1 MISESYIKDLLLSMG
16 YIKKNHIYEKFFPSV
31 DCYIKVDLKNRT
43 IIYPE
48 DRGMTISNR
57 TTCNFSAPENFVV
70 LECVTRLFDKGYRP
84 KHLNL
89 EKEWTLG
96 HESKGGRA
104 DICVSDQ
111 EGNTLFIVECKTYG
125 REYEKEYKNIVN
137 DVLAGKNKSE
147 WSMQISKEE
156 IERVIKCARVHGVLP
171 FLQECPV
178 FMEEPYREKLFFYL
192 KDYAYKDAQQ
202 AYAAETLFELFEKN
216 GIYCMPLKGIRTKQ
230 FYPYPESRTMGDLDI
245 LYKEDQTKKLKQV
258 MQDAGYK
265 FGGYNIKHDEYEKDG
280 VTIEM
285 HRDVLFR
292 LTNAYDYFADIW
304 ERAIHAKGKQY
315 IYEMSLEDHYLHS
328 VCHLAEHFVR
338 GGIGIRMV
346 LDIYILSET
355 PRMDKAY
362 VQRQLK
368 ALKLQKFEENIRSL
382 AQLWFSDDEKTVRT
396 EVSDELENYALSG
409 GIFGSRETAR
419 RNGTVLYESKNK
431 FVKQLVFPSYEVMKT
446 SCPWLKTPILLPAA
460 WLVRYKRAL
469 TASRGNIGYHIER
482 AKTFD
487 RVEDQ
492 EQKERCQFF
501 ERCGLEDVSENF

>member
-1 MISESYIKDLLLSMG
+1 
-16 YIKKNHIYEKFFPSV
+16 
-31 DCYIKVDLKNRT
+31 
-43 IIYPE
+43 
-48 DRGMTISNR
+48 
-57 TTCNFSAPENFVV
+57 
-70 LECVTRLFDKGYRP
+70 
-84 KHLNL
+84 
-89 EKEWTLG
+89 
-96 HESKGGRA
+96 
-104 DICVSDQ
+104 
-111 EGNTLFIVECKTYG
+111 
-125 REYEKEYKNIVN
+125 
-137 DVLAGKNKSE
+137 
-147 WSMQISKEE
+147 MQISKEE

-192 KDYAYKDAQQ
+192 KDYAYEDAQQ

-230 FYPYPESRTMGDLDI
+230 FYPYPEFRTMGDLDI

-469 TASRGNIGYHIER
+469 TASRGN
-482 AKTFD
+482 F
-487 RVEDQ
+487 
-492 EQKERCQFF
+492 
-501 ERCGLEDVSENF
+501 

>member
-1 MISESYIKDLLLSMG
+1 MNIFLTAAKEIVL
-16 YIKKNHIYEKFFPSV
+16 KKEEKRL
-31 DCYIKVDLKNRT
+31 IE
-43 IIYPE
+43 II
-48 DRGMTISNR
+48 R
-57 TTCNFSAPENFVV
+57 
-70 LECVTRLFDKGYRP
+70 
-84 KHLNL
+84 
-89 EKEWTLG
+89 
-96 HESKGGRA
+96 
-104 DICVSDQ
+104 
-111 EGNTLFIVECKTYG
+111 
-125 REYEKEYKNIVN
+125 

-230 FYPYPESRTMGDLDI
+230 FYPYPEFRTMGDLDI

-315 IYEMSLEDHYLHS
+315 ILSL
-328 VCHLAEHFVR
+328 
-338 GGIGIRMV
+338 I
-346 LDIYILSET
+346 
-355 PRMDKAY
+355 
-362 VQRQLK
+362 
-368 ALKLQKFEENIRSL
+368 
-382 AQLWFSDDEKTVRT
+382 
-396 EVSDELENYALSG
+396 
-409 GIFGSRETAR
+409 
-419 RNGTVLYESKNK
+419 
-431 FVKQLVFPSYEVMKT
+431 
-446 SCPWLKTPILLPAA
+446 
-460 WLVRYKRAL
+460 
-469 TASRGNIGYHIER
+469 HI
-482 AKTFD
+482 
-487 RVEDQ
+487 
-492 EQKERCQFF
+492 
-501 ERCGLEDVSENF
+501 

>member
-1 MISESYIKDLLLSMG
+1 M
-16 YIKKNHIYEKFFPSV
+16 KKEEKRL
-31 DCYIKVDLKNRT
+31 IE
-43 IIYPE
+43 II
-48 DRGMTISNR
+48 R
-57 TTCNFSAPENFVV
+57 
-70 LECVTRLFDKGYRP
+70 
-84 KHLNL
+84 
-89 EKEWTLG
+89 
-96 HESKGGRA
+96 
-104 DICVSDQ
+104 
-111 EGNTLFIVECKTYG
+111 
-125 REYEKEYKNIVN
+125 

-230 FYPYPESRTMGDLDI
+230 FYPYPEFRTMGDLDI

-346 LDIYILSET
+346 LEGRGIQATLVLKNTAEHHQETVTYLGQQGWDFAFGGEIGEEKDAYIEMLKSTVKQYEESTGKIAGAYFFNGKEYGRGSKILYPNFKEMDFKIGVAFAKDASSLKHGKNTDYNMEIEECQNISMREDMETIENILDQVIEARSVVVLSDFSLE
-355 PRMDKAY
+355 
-362 VQRQLK
+362 RQMEIAGEASLEHFEEI
-368 ALKLQKFEENIRSL
+368 LDLLLQKQSE
-382 AQLWFSDDEKTVRT
+382 SDLVVGSVTCYEGT
-396 EVSDELENYALSG
+396 LEDRANR
-409 GIFGSRETAR
+409 IEQR
-419 RNGTVLYESKNK
+419 RQKYSE
-431 FVKQLVFPSYEVMKT
+431 Y
-446 SCPWLKTPILLPAA
+446 
-460 WLVRYKRAL
+460 
-469 TASRGNIGYHIER
+469 
-482 AKTFD
+482 
-487 RVEDQ
+487 
-492 EQKERCQFF
+492 EQKC
-501 ERCGLEDVSENF
+501 LEEIEQLTKQRDEALEKQEVKK